1 MPTTPTFIHLRMH
14 SEYSVSDGIVRIDS
28 AVANAV
34 ADNMPA
40 LALTDLSNLF
50 GMVKFYERARSKG
63 IKPITGCDVWIT
75 NESDRDKPSRLLLL
89 CKSYSGY
96 LLLCRL
102 LSRAYRENQYR
113 GQAEIKKTWLNKNE
127 IGTNGLI
134 ALSGAHLGD
143 ISMALMQD
151 NFVQAKAL
159 AQEWSDLFPN
169 HFYIEVQRVG
179 RTNEEVVLQNS
190 LVLASVLCLPVV
202 ATQPVQFMTP
212 EDYKAHEARVCI
224 AEGYVLGDRRRL
236 KNFTEQQYF
245 KTQAEME
252 TLFADIPV
260 ALANSVEIA
269 KRCNHILELGVNRL
283 PLFPTPNNESLEKYL
298 HDQAL
303 AGLVSRMRA
312 LFPDTVRREAKMPQY
327 RARLDFEVTT
337 IVQMGFAGYFL
348 IVADFINWAKQ
359 NGVPVGPGRG
369 SGAGSLVA
377 YSLGI
382 TDLDPLRY
390 DLLFER
396 FLNPERVSM
405 PDFDIDFCQD
415 GREQVIDYVRQKYGA
430 ESVSQIVT
438 FGTMAAKAV
447 IRDVGRSLDLPYNF
461 VDQLAKLVPFE
472 LGMTLKKA
480 REIEPQ
486 LNQRAQNEEEV
497 RTLLELAERLE
508 GITRNVGMH
517 AGGVLI
523 APGKITDFCPIY
535 CADSADSVVSQLDK
549 DDVEKIGLVKFDFL
563 GLRTLTILDWTV
575 RYIRQRDSGSE
586 NRNINITP
594 RDISQEVAEYRT
606 ANPKF
611 FSLETIPLEDS
622 TTYALLRQGNVV
634 GVFQFESRG
643 MKDLLQKTK
652 PDCFED
658 IIALVALYRPG
669 PMDLIPE
676 FTERKLGK
684 RVEYPDP
691 RLQPIL
697 SPTYG
702 VMIYQ
707 EQVMQIAQVIGGYSL
722 GSADL
727 LRRAMGKKK
736 VEEMELQRDFFVSG
750 AIKNGLTKRKAA
762 ELFGLMEKF
771 AGYGFNK
778 SHAAAYALIAFQTAY
793 LKAHYP
799 AEFMAA
805 TLSADMDD
813 TDKVHSFFEDSIA
826 NKIVILPPDINLSVY
841 RFVPMDGKT
850 IRYGLGAVKGTGE
863 SAITI
868 ITKARNQFGPY
879 TDLFDFCQRVDKRI
893 VNRRVLESLI
903 RAGAFDSINN
913 HRAGLLASVGIALEY
928 AEQTSRAAN
937 QVSLFCEDGIAV
949 EKPHLISVP
958 QWVEKEK
965 LQNEKLALGFY
976 LSGHPYNAYAHE
988 LRNFVPTQLDRLN
1001 PQREPQILAGIIYSI
1016 RIQMTRRGKM
1026 GVIVLDD
1033 GNARVE
1039 LVVYSELFD
1048 ANRNWL
1054 KEDQL
1059 LVVEAKVSSKG
1070 SNGENS
1076 GGLRISTDK
1085 LFDLAGARSYYAKG
1099 MWLHCNGSSNAVK
1112 LRNLLAPYRNTGIPN
1127 NSANNSCYCPVSV
1140 IYRNQSAACEIELGD
1155 AWRVSLHDNLLQSL
1169 SEHFQAENV
1178 RVIY

>member
-1 MPTTPTFIHLRMH
+1 
-14 SEYSVSDGIVRIDS
+14 
-28 AVANAV
+28 
-34 ADNMPA
+34 
-40 LALTDLSNLF
+40 
-50 GMVKFYERARSKG
+50 
-63 IKPITGCDVWIT
+63 
-75 NESDRDKPSRLLLL
+75 
-89 CKSYSGY
+89 
-96 LLLCRL
+96 
-102 LSRAYRENQYR
+102 
-113 GQAEIKKTWLNKNE
+113 
-127 IGTNGLI
+127 
-134 ALSGAHLGD
+134 
-143 ISMALMQD
+143 
-151 NFVQAKAL
+151 
-159 AQEWSDLFPN
+159 
-169 HFYIEVQRVG
+169 
-179 RTNEEVVLQNS
+179 
-190 LVLASVLCLPVV
+190 
-202 ATQPVQFMTP
+202 
-212 EDYKAHEARVCI
+212 
-224 AEGYVLGDRRRL
+224 
-236 KNFTEQQYF
+236 
-245 KTQAEME
+245 
-252 TLFADIPV
+252 
-260 ALANSVEIA
+260 
-269 KRCNHILELGVNRL
+269 
-283 PLFPTPNNESLEKYL
+283 
-298 HDQAL
+298 
-303 AGLVSRMRA
+303 
-312 LFPDTVRREAKMPQY
+312 
-327 RARLDFEVTT
+327 
-337 IVQMGFAGYFL
+337 
-348 IVADFINWAKQ
+348 
-359 NGVPVGPGRG
+359 
-369 SGAGSLVA
+369 
-377 YSLGI
+377 
-382 TDLDPLRY
+382 
-390 DLLFER
+390 
-396 FLNPERVSM
+396 
-405 PDFDIDFCQD
+405 
-415 GREQVIDYVRQKYGA
+415 
-430 ESVSQIVT
+430 
-438 FGTMAAKAV
+438 
-447 IRDVGRSLDLPYNF
+447 
-461 VDQLAKLVPFE
+461 
-472 LGMTLKKA
+472 
-480 REIEPQ
+480 
-486 LNQRAQNEEEV
+486 
-497 RTLLELAERLE
+497 
-508 GITRNVGMH
+508 
-517 AGGVLI
+517 
-523 APGKITDFCPIY
+523 
-535 CADSADSVVSQLDK
+535 
-549 DDVEKIGLVKFDFL
+549 
-563 GLRTLTILDWTV
+563 
-575 RYIRQRDSGSE
+575 
-586 NRNINITP
+586 
-594 RDISQEVAEYRT
+594 
-606 ANPKF
+606 
-611 FSLETIPLEDS
+611 
-622 TTYALLRQGNVV
+622 
-634 GVFQFESRG
+634 
-643 MKDLLQKTK
+643 
-652 PDCFED
+652 
-658 IIALVALYRPG
+658 
-669 PMDLIPE
+669 MDLIPE

-868 ITKARNQFGPY
+868 IAKARNQFGPY

-937 QVSLFCEDGIAV
+937 QVSLFCEDDIAA

-958 QWVEKEK
+958 QWMEKEK

-1054 KEDQL
+1054 MEDQL

-1099 MWLHCNGSSNAVK
+1099 MWLHCNGLSNAVK
-1112 LRNLLAPYRNTGIPN
+1112 LRNLLAPYRNTGVPN

>member
-1 MPTTPTFIHLRMH
+1 MH

-75 NESDRDKPSRLLLL
+75 NESDRDKPLRLLLL

-224 AEGYVLGDRRRL
+224 AEGYVLGDRRRP

-303 AGLVSRMRA
+303 AGLVSRMRV
-312 LFPDTVRREAKMPQY
+312 LFPDSVRREAKMPQY
-327 RARLDFEVTT
+327 RARLDFEATT

-382 TDLDPLRY
+382 TDIDPLRY

-535 CADSADSVVSQLDK
+535 CADSAGSVVSQLDK

-575 RYIRQRDSGSE
+575 RYIRQRDSGLE
-586 NRNINITP
+586 NRNINITS
-594 RDISQEVAEYRT
+594 RDISQEVAEYRI

-611 FSLETIPLEDS
+611 SSLETIPLEDS

-684 RVEYPDP
+684 RVEYLDP

-813 TDKVHSFFEDSIA
+813 TDKVHTFFEDSIA

-937 QVSLFCEDGIAV
+937 QVSLFCEDDIAA

-958 QWVEKEK
+958 QWMEKEK

-988 LRNFVPTQLDRLN
+988 LRNFVPTQLDRLK

-1099 MWLHCNGSSNAVK
+1099 MWLHCNGLSNAVK